1 MDHISIIWRSYL
13 GETWYWCKM
22 YHEIAPFPP
31 QKKNTAANVQMIL
44 PRFCAKIRIPNQW
57 IFSKINSIF
66 SSGTAPRQNRR
77 LTKDLHLTYRCDA
90 LQGTSLGIAPCYRKQ
105 RHLAPTTGRKSAG
118 SLIPISRGVL
128 KFFLRL
134 KFDIWYGHTLH
145 ESDCFQIHSAHKTGS
160 VISVKINIWLF
171 FPEKFCRQDIESF
184 RP

>member
-105 RHLAPTTGRKSAG
+105 RHLAPTTGQKSAG

-134 KFDIWYGHTLH
+134 KFDNYLVWAY
-145 ESDCFQIHSAHKTGS
+145 SAWKR
-160 VISVKINIWLF
+160 LF
-171 FPEKFCRQDIESF
+171 SNPFCTQNWKCD
-184 RP
+184 